1 MSSQA
6 SRGRD
11 TAPVLCETHLKEC
24 DNINQIQKETGVWG
38 RKE

>member
-11 TAPVLCETHLKEC
+11 TAPVLYETHLEEC
-24 DNINQIQKETGVWG
+24 VNINKIQKETGV
-38 RKE
+38 